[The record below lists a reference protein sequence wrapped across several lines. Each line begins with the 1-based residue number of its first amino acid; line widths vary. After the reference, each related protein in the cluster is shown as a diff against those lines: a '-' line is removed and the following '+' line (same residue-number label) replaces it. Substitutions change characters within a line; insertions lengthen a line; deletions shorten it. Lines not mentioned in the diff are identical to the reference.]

1 MAFFS
6 TNKILYGAQP
16 LISTIATHIKEVFQ
30 NDGYEVKVDELSS
43 GAYDISISK
52 GGIFKAILGMKTALK
67 VSLIPRSHDIY
78 FEAGVG
84 IWGQQ
89 AIPTIISSFF
99 FGPILLTQIS
109 GMVEQAK
116 LDDKALQIAE
126 EVIRVN
132 ASCVIAASEI
142 SSGNKFCTSCGSKNS
157 ASAKFCSACGKEIL

>member
-67 VSLIPRSHDIY
+67 VSLTPRSNDVY

-84 IWGQQ
+84 IWGHQV
-89 AIPTIISSFF
+89 IPTIISSIF
-99 FGPILLTQIS
+99 TQIT
-109 GMVEQAK
+109 GLVEQAK
-116 LDDKALQIAE
+116 LDEKALQIAE

-132 ASCVIAASEI
+132 ASCVIADSET

-157 ASAKFCSACGKEIL
+157 SSAKFCSACGKEIL

>member
-67 VSLIPRSHDIY
+67 ISLIPRSNDIY
-78 FEAGVG
+78 FEA
-84 IWGQQ
+84 
-89 AIPTIISSFF
+89 
-99 FGPILLTQIS
+99 
-109 GMVEQAK
+109 
-116 LDDKALQIAE
+116 
-126 EVIRVN
+126 
-132 ASCVIAASEI
+132 
-142 SSGNKFCTSCGSKNS
+142 
-157 ASAKFCSACGKEIL
+157 

>member
-67 VSLIPRSHDIY
+67 ISLIPRSSDVY

-89 AIPTIISSFF
+89 AIPTIISAFYLW
-99 FGPILLTQIS
+99 PVLLTQIS
-109 GMVEQAK
+109 GLVEQAK
-116 LDDKALQIAE
+116 LDNKALQIAE
-126 EVIRVN
+126 EVVRVH
-132 ASCVIAASEI
+132 SSSLKVDVRESTEI
-142 SSGNKFCTSCGSKNS
+142 KFCTSCGSKNH
-157 ASAKFCSACGKEIL
+157 AIAKFCSACGKHL

>member
-67 VSLIPRSHDIY
+67 ISLTPRSNDIY

-89 AIPTIISSFF
+89 AIPTIISSIYFWPLIF
-99 FGPILLTQIS
+99 TQIT
-109 GMVEQAK
+109 GLVEQAK
-116 LDDKALQIAE
+116 LDNKALETAE

-132 ASCVIAASEI
+132 ASALQIKTEETI
-142 SSGNKFCTSCGSKNS
+142 EYKFCTSCGTKNPT
-157 ASAKFCSACGKEIL
+157 SAKFCSACGKEF